1 MPMIKLIELSQLNQD
16 TYPLNIPSL
25 KSVKSLKIEH
35 PIVIFTGD
43 NGSGKSTLLKAIA
56 KKHGAINTGY
66 FPLDSAYY
74 DDIKPLSESIKL
86 TYDVKNKKGF
96 MFSGEEFIT
105 FIHKIQEEKKD
116 LEAYIQE
123 VELNYK
129 DKSDF
134 ARNQALAPARKEL
147 HAIMHQYEGEL
158 QQKSHGEGFL
168 SFFKSR
174 LHQKGIYF
182 LDEPETP
189 LSPQHQFQLFV
200 LISDLVASGS
210 QVFIATHSP
219 ILMAFNQAII
229 YDFNQQLKQIEYDQI
244 ESVQFLKYF
253 LNHPHL
259 FKEKVKGHSNE

>member
-1 MPMIKLIELSQLNQD
+1 MIKLIELSQLNQD
-16 TYPLNIPSL
+16 VYPLNIPSL
-25 KSVKSLKIEH
+25 KSVKSLKIAH

-56 KKHGAINTGY
+56 QKHGAINTGY

-123 VELNYK
+123 VEVNYK

-200 LISDLVASGS
+200 LISDLVARGS

>member
-1 MPMIKLIELSQLNQD
+1 MIKLIEIKQANQD
-16 TYPLNIPSL
+16 IYPLNISAL
-25 KSVKSLKIEH
+25 KIIDSLKIDRS
-35 PIVIFTGD
+35 IVIFTGD
-43 NGSGKSTLLKAIA
+43 NGTGKSTLLKAIA
-56 KKHGAINTGY
+56 QKHGAINTGY
-66 FPLDSAYY
+66 YPLDSPYY
-74 DDIKPLSESIKL
+74 DEIKPLSEAIKL
-86 TYDVKNKKGF
+86 TYDIKHKKGF

-116 LEAYIQE
+116 LEAYIKE
-123 VELNYK
+123 VEVNYK

-147 HAIMHQYEGEL
+147 HAIMNQYEGEL
-158 QQKSHGEGFL
+158 QHKSHGEGFL

-189 LSPQHQFQLFV
+189 LSPEHQFQLFV
-200 LISDLVASGS
+200 LISDLAASGS
-210 QVFIATHSP
+210 QIFIATHSP
-219 ILMAFNQAII
+219 ILMALNHAVI
-229 YDFNQQLKQIEYDQI
+229 YDFNQHLKEVEYDQI

-259 FKEKVKGHSNE
+259 FKDKVKGHSNE

>member
-1 MPMIKLIELSQLNQD
+1 MIKLIEIKQANQD
-16 TYPLNIPSL
+16 IYPLNIPAL
-25 KSVKSLKIEH
+25 KIIDSLKIDRS
-35 PIVIFTGD
+35 IVIFTGD
-43 NGSGKSTLLKAIA
+43 NGTGKSTLLKAIA
-56 KKHGAINTGY
+56 QKHGAINTGY
-66 FPLDSAYY
+66 YPLDSPYY
-74 DDIKPLSESIKL
+74 DEIKPLSEAIKL
-86 TYDVKNKKGF
+86 TYDIKHKKGF

-116 LEAYIQE
+116 LEAYIKE
-123 VELNYK
+123 VEVNYK

-147 HAIMHQYEGEL
+147 HAIMNQYEGEL
-158 QQKSHGEGFL
+158 QHKSHGEGFL

-189 LSPQHQFQLFV
+189 LSPEHQFQLFV
-200 LISDLVASGS
+200 LISDLAASGS
-210 QVFIATHSP
+210 QIFIATHSP
-219 ILMAFNQAII
+219 ILMALNHAVI
-229 YDFNQQLKQIEYDQI
+229 YDFNQHLKEVEYDQI

-259 FKEKVKGHSNE
+259 FKDKVKGHSNE

>member
-1 MPMIKLIELSQLNQD
+1 MIKLIEIIQGNQN

-25 KSVKSLKIEH
+25 KSISSLKIDH
-35 PIVIFTGD
+35 PIVIFTGN

-56 KKHGAINTGY
+56 QKHGAINTGY
-66 FPLDSAYY
+66 FPLDSSYY
-74 DDIKPLSESIKL
+74 DDIKPLSELIKL

-116 LEAYIQE
+116 LEAYIKE
-123 VELNYK
+123 VEANYK
-129 DKSDF
+129 NKSDF
-134 ARNQALAPARKEL
+134 ARNQALAPSRKEL

-189 LSPQHQFQLFV
+189 LSPEHQYQLFV

-219 ILMAFNQAII
+219 ILMALNQAII

-259 FKEKVKGHSNE
+259 FKEKVKGH

>member
-1 MPMIKLIELSQLNQD
+1 MIKLIEITKVNHD
-16 TYPLNIPSL
+16 IYPLNIPVL
-25 KSVKSLKIEH
+25 KNIDSLKIGR

-56 KKHGAINTGY
+56 QKHGAINTGY
-66 FPLDSAYY
+66 YPLDSPYY
-74 DDIKPLSESIKL
+74 DDIKPLSEAIKL
-86 TYDVKNKKGF
+86 TYDIKHKKGF

-116 LEAYIQE
+116 LEAYIKE
-123 VELNYK
+123 VEVNYK

-147 HAIMHQYEGEL
+147 HVIMNQYEGEL
-158 QQKSHGEGFL
+158 QHKSHGEGFL

-189 LSPQHQFQLFV
+189 LSPEHQFQLFV
-200 LISDLVASGS
+200 LISDLAASGS
-210 QVFIATHSP
+210 QIFIATHSP
-219 ILMAFNQAII
+219 ILMALNHAVI
-229 YDFNQQLKQIEYDQI
+229 YDFNQQLKEVEYDQI

-259 FKEKVKGHSNE
+259 FKDKVKGHSNE

>member
-1 MPMIKLIELSQLNQD
+1 MIKTIEFTQVNQD
-16 TYPLNIPSL
+16 RYPLNLPSL
-25 KSVKSLKIEH
+25 KSINVLNIEH
-35 PIVIFTGD
+35 PVVIFTGD

-56 KKHGAINTGY
+56 QKYGAINTGY

-74 DDIKPLSESIKL
+74 DHVKPLSETIKI
-86 TYDVKNKKGF
+86 TYDVKTNKGF

-105 FIHKIQEEKKD
+105 FIQKMQEEKKD
-116 LEAYIQE
+116 LEAYIKE
-123 VELNYK
+123 VEMNYK

-134 ARNQALAPARKEL
+134 AKSQALAPARKEL

-189 LSPQHQFQLFV
+189 LSPVHQFQLYV
-200 LISDLVASGS
+200 LISDLVSNGS

-219 ILMAFNQAII
+219 ILMALNHAII
-229 YDFNQQLKQIEYDQI
+229 YDFNNRLNPVDYEDI

-253 LNHPHL
+253 LNHPHV
-259 FKEKVKGHSNE
+259 FKNKVKDNDQE